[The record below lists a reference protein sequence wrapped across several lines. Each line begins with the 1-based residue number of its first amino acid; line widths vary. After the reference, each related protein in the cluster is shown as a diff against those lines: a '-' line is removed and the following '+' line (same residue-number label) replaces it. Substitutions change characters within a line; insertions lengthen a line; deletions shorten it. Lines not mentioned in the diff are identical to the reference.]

1 MSKIAYI
8 TKRFNTKSRI
18 LIDRADQIIDDY
30 QAQGMDLTVRQLFYR
45 FVTKGY
51 LENTQKE
58 YKKLVS
64 LISNA
69 RLAGLIDWHAIVDRT
84 RNLEGNTHWDSPE
97 GVITSAA
104 HSFALDKWENQPN
117 RVEVWVEKEALA
129 GVLDKCCPDLDVDY
143 FSCRGYVSQSEQ
155 WGAAMRLGRYD
166 RYGQRPHIIHLG
178 DHDPSGIDMTRDII
192 ERINATFGVTVEV
205 HRIALNM
212 DQVEAYAPP
221 PNPAKTTDSRFQDYR
236 RVYGEDSWELDALE
250 PTILMN
256 LIRDAV
262 LNLRDPDLWDE
273 MKQRE
278 DEQKEVLFKID
289 RNFDAVSDLVNDLEG

>member
-1 MSKIAYI
+1 MD
-8 TKRFNTKSRI
+8 
-18 LIDRADQIIDDY
+18 LIDKANQIIDDY
-30 QAQGMDLTVRQLFYR
+30 LTQGLDLTVRQLFYR

-58 YKKLVS
+58 YKKLVA
-64 LISNA
+64 LISNG
-69 RLAGLIDWHAIVDRT
+69 RLAGLIDWKSIVDRT

-104 HSFALDKWENQPN
+104 HSFKLDKWENQPN

-155 WGAAMRLGRYD
+155 WIAAMRFHRYI
-166 RYGQRPHIIHLG
+166 RYGQTPHIIHLG
-178 DHDPSGIDMTRDII
+178 DHDPSGIDMTRDITD
-192 ERINATFGVTVEV
+192 RINKTFEVSVEI

-212 DQVEAYAPP
+212 DQIEEHAPP
-221 PNPAKTTDSRFQDYR
+221 PNPAKTTDSRFQHYR
-236 RVYGEDSWELDALE
+236 RMYGEDSWELDALE
-250 PTILMN
+250 PSILVG
-256 LIRDAV
+256 LIQDAV
-262 LNLRDPDLWDE
+262 LDKRDPDLWEE

-278 DEQKEVLFKID
+278 DDQKEVLFKID
-289 RNFDAVSDLVNDLEG
+289 RNFDAVSELVNDLEG